1 MSTDHPRPEAPPIG
15 FAPPYIDE
23 ATIAAVERVLRS
35 GWITTGPETA
45 AFEKELAEY
54 TGVAEV
60 VCGGSWTGLAG
71 VVLDWFGVGPGDE
84 VILPA
89 YTYCA
94 TANVVLHRGATPVLL
109 DLPPAGKKDG
119 LNVLWDQV
127 ESHLSART
135 KVIMPVDIGGWPVHH
150 TEWKS
155 RLDTWYKENGFDA
168 DHPVQS
174 TLGRPLLLADSAH
187 SLGAEIAEKVL
198 GHQADITLFSF
209 HAVKNLTTA
218 EGGAAS
224 ISLPACFEAAAVKKQ
239 LKSLCLHGQT
249 KDAEAKF
256 RASGRGAWR
265 YDVTVP
271 GFKCNMTDIQ
281 AAMGRVALN
290 RYSKDLQ
297 HRRALA
303 DAYDSGLSKVLGL
316 TLPVRSDAQRK
327 SADHLYP
334 VQLREEWIPHRDDVM
349 VALAE
354 RGIATNVHFPPL
366 PLLTAYAERGFDIL
380 AYPESERAFLR
391 TISLPIHRN
400 MTLQDVERVC
410 QSIAE
415 ICDGLPKTASS

>member
-1 MSTDHPRPEAPPIG
+1 MSTDHHRPAAPPIG

-45 AFEKELAEY
+45 AFERELAEY
-54 TGVAEV
+54 TGADQV

-94 TANVVLHRGATPVLL
+94 TANVVLHRGAKPVLL
-109 DLPPAGKKDG
+109 DLPPEGEKDG

-127 ESHLSART
+127 QSHLSART
-135 KVIMPVDIGGWPVHH
+135 KVIMPVDIGGWPVQH

-155 RLDTWYKENGFDA
+155 RMDAWYNQNGFDA

-174 TLGRPLLLADSAH
+174 ALGRPLLLADSAH
-187 SLGAEIAEKVL
+187 SLGAEIEGKIL

-224 ISLPACFEAAAVKKQ
+224 ISLPECFDSIAVKKQ

-249 KDAEAKF
+249 KDADAKF
-256 RASGRGAWR
+256 RASGRGAWQ

-281 AAMGRVALN
+281 AAMGRVALT
-290 RYSKDLQ
+290 RYSEDLW

-303 DAYDSGLSKVLGL
+303 DAYDSGLSMVVGL
-316 TLPVRSDAQRK
+316 TLPARNDVQRK

-334 VQLREEWIPHRDDVM
+334 IRLPMEWMSHRDDIM

-354 RGIATNVHFPPL
+354 KGIATNVHFPPL
-366 PLLTAYAERGFDIL
+366 PMLTAYAERGFEIS
-380 AYPESERAFLR
+380 AYPESEDAFLR

-400 MTLQDVERVC
+400 MTLHDVERVC
-410 QSIAE
+410 MAVAE
-415 ICDGLPKTASS
+415 ICGGLPETVSS